1 MVDRRGDRRL
11 DRGQA
16 TVEAVV
22 VLPVIVVVLLALVQ
36 VGLVLRDH
44 VAVTTAARAAAR
56 VAVVEPDTAAV
67 RRAAIGSTGLRS
79 DRVLVSLEGDA
90 SPGSLVTVRVRYR
103 EAGALPL
110 VGRLV
115 DGLVLE
121 ERVVVMVE

>member
-1 MVDRRGDRRL
+1 M
-11 DRGQA
+11 
-16 TVEAVV
+16 
-22 VLPVIVVVLLALVQ
+22 LPVIVVVLLALVQ

-56 VAVVEPDTAAV
+56 VAVVDPDTAAV
-67 RRAAIGSTGLRS
+67 RRAAVGSTGLRS
-79 DRVLVSLEGDA
+79 DRVSVSLE
-90 SPGSLVTVRVRYR
+90 
-103 EAGALPL
+103 GALPL

>member
-1 MVDRRGDRRL
+1 MVDRRGDDRL

-56 VAVVEPDTAAV
+56 AAVVEPDAAAV
-67 RRAAIGSTGLRS
+67 RRAAVGSTGLRS
-79 DRVLVSLEGDA
+79 DRVSVSLEGDA